1 MSQTVAITTGIEKV
15 TESLI
20 SQVAKEH
27 FKLVRPVLLALKSG
41 NMKEIVKY
49 SDISTPAKKYV
60 QADILLIGK
69 LGIKKS

>member
-27 FKLVRPVLLALKSG
+27 LKLVRPMLLALNSG
-41 NMKEIVKY
+41 NMKEIAKY
-49 SDISTPAKKYV
+49 SDISTLAKKYV